1 MPPKQNR
8 VQGGNA
14 RSRAS
19 AVPQGDRQRRARQDF
34 EGERDQPA
42 ATNIR
47 AESQQPQWTMSSSV
61 EDILLE
67 GSTNRNN
74 MKLNDFLRSYLGEEW
89 VVERNGNVTM
99 EAFVQEPD
107 AYVQDQQLLRR
118 IVNLTAYQ
126 TLKILLEA
134 INKLHHEGVYSLEQ
148 WRDYEGKD
156 TVTPVARRKLNA
168 AISRVLTEER
178 RKAEERR
185 EAEERAR
192 RDQQQIIFNLSAMIE
207 DLLFGG
213 RVRVHKMK
221 LNDFLTMEFDGR
233 GILRA
238 NRCVWL
244 GDFFKDPTRYIR
256 DAGVLNEIQATG
268 AYARMEMT
276 VREEM
281 DLEEDVHRL
290 HHEGVYSLEQW
301 RDYEGKD
308 TVTPVARR
316 KINAAISRVLT
327 EERRKAEE
335 RRETKERASR
345 RQKLELTVTTTIKDV
360 LFRGRVRVMDIQL
373 NDFLVME
380 LDGMGILPANR
391 NVLLKEFV
399 KDSTRYI
406 CGAFLLLE
414 IKASDRYKRMERAV
428 RDEMDMEEDV
438 NKLYEKGVDNLLK
451 WSLAAEEVKANVHNL
466 TKHFLDAAFIEL
478 MSSMTMSAPMK
489 LEGCYESVYNAR
501 WHHVVEVPGGK
512 GAGMYVREGEPE
524 QSWKYKEVGEFLE
537 KDDGVEQSGAARPRL
552 MVLTSDRG
560 WPYSWKEDE
569 STRDC
574 YVNSEVERVWRIV
587 RNDLTEWFSPHRGTY
602 FTPKQR
608 LLIGTPG
615 IGKSLAAGSYLL
627 YQLLHYDAEQL
638 PMVAYVI
645 GSQSFLFDKT
655 TKTVSTYRDNPRIE
669 DVVNIFFFRGVKGYC
684 IYDATL
690 ACRQPSAGLPCKG
703 WGMIVVT
710 PPDKNEYERWKK
722 KMDAT
727 AIVTN
732 CPEEN
737 DVRAMCIWM
746 KRNRPLQEQ
755 AEYWKEVRGRMNNVG
770 PILRSIFDKQAY
782 DDRIKACQQ
791 AVDGSTASELE
802 RNLGIG
808 CCYLSND
815 NDLSRKLVKV
825 VRVRRGNNIESPLN
839 LLVSPHLERE
849 TLSRLENEMKQSDFI
864 FFVLRFWDYVP
875 PYLIEKYAVSA
886 FLNEE
891 FLRAIRLKIKELRP
905 PGRREP
911 HSCALKEHSDT
922 SFTRKE
928 VLPPPER
935 LSNPVAMD
943 HWVLYEPKVQHFPL
957 VDGFFFV
964 DSNPMTLVGLR
975 MTTAGEHRT
984 TTSTVRQFTECLAA
998 YFNGWEELSRDMS
1011 WDIINVQH
1019 ADNMPMN
1026 GWRRCDV
1033 VNSDNVS
1040 RAENREIAAFWEE
1053 EVRQYI
1059 AAVSSGDF
1067 GRDEAL

>member
-669 DVVNIFFFRGVKGYC
+669 DVVNIFFSVGLKG
-684 IYDATL
+684 
-690 ACRQPSAGLPCKG
+690 
-703 WGMIVVT
+703 IVSTMRHWHV
-710 PPDKNEYERWKK
+710 
-722 KMDAT
+722 
-727 AIVTN
+727 V
-732 CPEEN
+732 
-737 DVRAMCIWM
+737 
-746 KRNRPLQEQ
+746 NR
-755 AEYWKEVRGRMNNVG
+755 
-770 PILRSIFDKQAY
+770 
-782 DDRIKACQQ
+782 
-791 AVDGSTASELE
+791 
-802 RNLGIG
+802 
-808 CCYLSND
+808 
-815 NDLSRKLVKV
+815 
-825 VRVRRGNNIESPLN
+825 
-839 LLVSPHLERE
+839 LLV
-849 TLSRLENEMKQSDFI
+849 
-864 FFVLRFWDYVP
+864 
-875 PYLIEKYAVSA
+875 
-886 FLNEE
+886 
-891 FLRAIRLKIKELRP
+891 
-905 PGRREP
+905 
-911 HSCALKEHSDT
+911 
-922 SFTRKE
+922 
-928 VLPPPER
+928 
-935 LSNPVAMD
+935 
-943 HWVLYEPKVQHFPL
+943 
-957 VDGFFFV
+957 
-964 DSNPMTLVGLR
+964 
-975 MTTAGEHRT
+975 
-984 TTSTVRQFTECLAA
+984 CLA
-998 YFNGWEELSRDMS
+998 RDG
-1011 WDIINVQH
+1011 
-1019 ADNMPMN
+1019 A
-1026 GWRRCDV
+1026 
-1033 VNSDNVS
+1033 
-1040 RAENREIAAFWEE
+1040 
-1053 EVRQYI
+1053 
-1059 AAVSSGDF
+1059 
-1067 GRDEAL
+1067 